1 MSGRMQRTLRATALV
16 AAALGATAAGPA
28 ASGKPPAGSAALAPA
43 VAPGPSAGPGRE
55 QGDGGTESGP
65 VPLPGSPGKPAAAPG
80 GPARAP
86 RNPAAAP
93 GRPAIGPVVGAVP
106 ARVSRALTRLQG
118 LFRQAAEA
126 SEAYS
131 ASREMLVDQAAETK
145 RLNTALADARGALS
159 RSRDEAGRLARRQ
172 YQGRSELSPYLRLLL
187 ARDPRSALEQGRLL
201 ERAADSSRATIARL
215 EKRARRAD
223 ALAAASRRAFDE
235 QRALAERQREHRD
248 TLRDRLNDVEEV
260 LASLSPEELST
271 LGTLGTV
278 STPGTVN
285 RTDPAPAP
293 ATPPPPSTNTSPY
306 ASPRASAPSSGQAP
320 PARSPRPIAP
330 SSPAPGRSPAGDGLA
345 GRRATS

>member
-1 MSGRMQRTLRATALV
+1 M
-16 AAALGATAAGPA
+16 
-28 ASGKPPAGSAALAPA
+28 
-43 VAPGPSAGPGRE
+43 
-55 QGDGGTESGP
+55 
-65 VPLPGSPGKPAAAPG
+65 
-80 GPARAP
+80 
-86 RNPAAAP
+86 
-93 GRPAIGPVVGAVP
+93 
-106 ARVSRALTRLQG
+106 QG

-159 RSRDEAGRLARRQ
+159 RSRDEAGGLARRQ

-187 ARDPRSALEQGRLL
+187 ARDPRSALDQGRLL

-235 QRALAERQREHRD
+235 QRALAERQREQRD

-271 LGTLGTV
+271 LGTLGSV

-285 RTDPAPAP
+285 RTDPGPAP
-293 ATPPPPSTNTSPY
+293 ATSPPPPPSPPSSTKT
-306 ASPRASAPSSGQAP
+306 SPRASAPLPGQAP
-320 PARSPRPIAP
+320 PARSPRPTAP

-345 GRRATS
+345 GRRTTS

>member
-1 MSGRMQRTLRATALV
+1 M
-16 AAALGATAAGPA
+16 
-28 ASGKPPAGSAALAPA
+28 
-43 VAPGPSAGPGRE
+43 
-55 QGDGGTESGP
+55 
-65 VPLPGSPGKPAAAPG
+65 
-80 GPARAP
+80 
-86 RNPAAAP
+86 
-93 GRPAIGPVVGAVP
+93 P

-215 EKRARRAD
+215 ENRARRAD

-235 QRALAERQREHRD
+235 QRALAERQREQRD

-293 ATPPPPSTNTSPY
+293 ATPPPPSPSPNTSPY
-306 ASPRASAPSSGQAP
+306 ASPYASAPSSGQAP

-330 SSPAPGRSPAGDGLA
+330 SSPAPARSTAGDGLA

>member
-1 MSGRMQRTLRATALV
+1 MLRTLRATALV

-28 ASGKPPAGSAALAPA
+28 ASGKPPAGSAAVAPA
-43 VAPGPSAGPGRE
+43 AAPGPSAGPGRE

-80 GPARAP
+80 EPAGAP
-86 RNPAAAP
+86 RRPAAAP

-187 ARDPRSALEQGRLL
+187 ARDPRSALEQSRLL

-215 EKRARRAD
+215 ENRARRAD

-235 QRALAERQREHRD
+235 QRALAERQREQRD

-293 ATPPPPSTNTSPY
+293 ATPPPPSPNTSPNTSPY

-330 SSPAPGRSPAGDGLA
+330 SSPAPARSTAGDGLV